1 MALLLSL
8 SLVLALLAAALA
20 SAAADVPVP
29 PSPTADDTAL
39 IRAYDA
45 SGTLVAE
52 AAHPAAGED
61 GWTFLQE
68 ARDAGRVEVVHKLLG
83 AVPVV
88 YGINGVMMDMVRLGW
103 CLSFDPAPDAN
114 DARTPLERRR
124 PNVGLKEVVV
134 RPGDTLVFELL
145 KMGSF
150 PARREASDIARA
162 EAEAAR
168 EAEEA
173 AALASDEDL

>member
-1 MALLLSL
+1 MALSRALLL
-8 SLVLALLAAALA
+8 AAVAAVAA
-20 SAAADVPVP
+20 SFDVAVP
-29 PSPTADDTAL
+29 PTPTADDLAF

-45 SGTLVAE
+45 AGTLVAE
-52 AAHPAAGED
+52 AAHPASGLD

-68 ARDAGRVEVVHKLLG
+68 ARDAGHIDVVHKLLG

-88 YGINGVMMDMVRLGW
+88 YGLNGVMMDMIRLGW
-103 CLSFDPAPDAN
+103 CLSFDAAPTPG
-114 DARTPLERRR
+114 DARAPLERRR

-150 PARREASDIARA
+150 PARREPADLERA
-162 EAEAAR
+162 KAEEER

-173 AALASDEDL
+173 AELAKDEEL